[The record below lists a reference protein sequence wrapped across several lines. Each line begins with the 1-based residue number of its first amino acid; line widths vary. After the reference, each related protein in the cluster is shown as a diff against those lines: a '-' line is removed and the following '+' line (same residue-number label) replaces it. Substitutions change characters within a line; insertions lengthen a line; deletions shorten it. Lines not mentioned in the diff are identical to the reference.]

1 MAIKHNLILEEKH
14 QRITR
19 DIQRY
24 ELVNTEDAEVVFVA
38 YGTVARIAQ
47 AAIKQL
53 EKEGIKAGLFRPVSI
68 WPFPYDALTEVIS
81 QDSVKEVVCLEL
93 SLGQLLDDV
102 KIGVQGKKPIKFL
115 GKVGGVIMTP
125 DEIVETVKGDQYV

>member
-1 MAIKHNLILEEKH
+1 M
-14 QRITR
+14 
-19 DIQRY
+19 
-24 ELVNTEDAEVVFVA
+24 
-38 YGTVARIAQ
+38 
-47 AAIKQL
+47 
-53 EKEGIKAGLFRPVSI
+53 
-68 WPFPYDALTEVIS
+68 
-81 QDSVKEVVCLEL
+81 KEVVCLEL